1 MWSAAG
7 GLSGLLETAGQLAQ
21 AGLGLTF
28 QALLL
33 AAIPLEGQA
42 HLLKEVRGK
51 REDTG
56 FTLGAEGEGRKA
68 VGLAA
73 SAVAGAFA
81 AAATQGNQGA
91 AQQEGGSSRVGWF

>member
-1 MWSAAG
+1 
-7 GLSGLLETAGQLAQ
+7 LSGLSETAGQLAQ

-33 AAIPLEGQA
+33 VTIPLEGHT
-42 HLLKEVRGK
+42 HLLEEVRGEG
-51 REDTG
+51 EDTG
-56 FTLGAEGEGRKA
+56 FTLGADGQGGRA

-81 AAATQGNQGA
+81 AAATQGNKGA
-91 AQQEGGSSRVGWF
+91 AQQKGGSGRFGWF

>member
-1 MWSAAG
+1 M
-7 GLSGLLETAGQLAQ
+7 LETAGQLAQ

-33 AAIPLEGQA
+33 AAIPLESRT
-42 HLLKEVRGK
+42 HLLEEVCGQGK
-51 REDTG
+51 DAG
-56 FTLGAEGEGRKA
+56 FALGAHGEGRRA

-91 AQQEGGSSRVGWF
+91 AQEERGSGWVGWF

>member
-1 MWSAAG
+1 M
-7 GLSGLLETAGQLAQ
+7 LETAGQLAQ

-33 AAIPLEGQA
+33 ATIPLQGQT
-42 HLLKEVRGK
+42 HLPEEVRGK
-51 REDTG
+51 SEDAG
-56 FTLGAEGEGRKA
+56 SALGAEGQGRRA

-81 AAATQGNQGA
+81 AAATQGDKGA
-91 AQQEGGSSRVGWF
+91 AQEEGASGWVGWF